1 MGATIKPTLFLVRP
15 LTAEAKQWLDANIG
29 YRLIIDGDVPIDHR
43 HVDAV
48 LAGLEEAGFQE
59 GIDFEVR

>member
-1 MGATIKPTLFLVRP
+1 M
-15 LTAEAKQWLDANIG
+15 
-29 YRLIIDGDVPIDHR
+29 IIDEDIPIEHR

-48 LAGLEEAGFQE
+48 LAGLEEVGFQQ